1 MLTNNDLGGDLTLI
15 YEYNRRKRALESDF
29 SERAKRLDAEFTGKV
44 GKCAGAELDQLVQA
58 KLKVNQNMTYSAAF
72 SEVQQENPKLVS
84 EYIQELP

>member
-29 SERAKRLDAEFTGKV
+29 SERAQRLDAEFTEKV
-44 GKCAGAELDQLVQA
+44 GKCAGAELETKIQA
-58 KLKVNQNMTYSAAF
+58 KLKANQNISYSDAF
-72 SEVQQENPKLVS
+72 SQVQVENPGLVS